1 MGQFSRELLAV
12 SSQIFSRA
20 APEQGGVISGAN
32 PASYN
37 ASDPFPLWVIQVV
50 LILFM
55 THALSLL
62 LGRLRQPRVISE
74 IIGGIILGPTVMGRI
89 PNFQNRI
96 FPNDSMPLLGLTSTV
111 GLVFYLFLVGLE
123 IDTRVIKRN
132 AGASAVVSIAGL
144 IVPLGLGAAL
154 AIGIYHEFVDQSKV
168 DFGLFVLFVAVAVG
182 ITAFPVLCRI
192 LTALKLLDTTVGI
205 VALSA
210 GVGNDI
216 VGWIL
221 LALTVALL
229 NASSGLT
236 ALWVLLCCV
245 GYIIFLLYPVRWAYK
260 WLARRTGSIE
270 QGSPTAAMMSITLVI
285 VLVSAFF
292 TDIIGVHPIFGGF
305 LAGLIIPHD
314 NGYAISLVEK
324 QEDIVTMLLL
334 PIYFTLSGLRT
345 NLGLLDNGITWGYTI
360 LICVVSFVSKF
371 TACGVT
377 ALVGKFN
384 WRESGAIGALMSCK
398 GLVELIVLNIGLQA
412 GVLDTRTFSMFIVHA
427 LIVTFMTTPLVL
439 MFYPERVRVHE
450 GETLR
455 GNQPGLEE
463 SRPRPSSS
471 GDGFKTRISF
481 VLDKI
486 DQLPATMMLSQLIK
500 NNPSMST
507 PTPSRSTDEKDD
519 HQESSG
525 AAELYG
531 TPSPSQSPP
540 IHIDALRLVELTT
553 RTSAVLK
560 SQEAESLLH
569 NDPVVSIFRTFG
581 GLNKLEISAT
591 LSVVDQA
598 EYPDAVA
605 RRAQESESQL
615 IVLPW
620 SRGSASVYESDV
632 QNTARNPF
640 DGVFH
645 KSNVHIQDQTSSVV
659 YSEFI
664 RGVFLKSP
672 SDVALF
678 VDRGFSGESGS
689 AEHHL
694 FLPFFGGP
702 DDRLV
707 LTFLVQLCHNPLV
720 TATVVR
726 IIKTEELS
734 PISTIAEAKAAIA
747 ANTLAHT
754 TIATADTVYGN
765 QTTQTR
771 LASSTADSIIWDKYT
786 TASDTRGSALTS
798 ALSRINFG
806 VESSTTPLRAVVDLS
821 LTTVTQNSNKSVT
834 ICLGRSRRMAV
845 ESHKPELQQIIN
857 EAGGFVG
864 SSVPKTLGDVGA
876 AIVAKGIHTNLLVMQ
891 AAIENS

>member
-1 MGQFSRELLAV
+1 MGQFSREILTV

-20 APEQGGVISGAN
+20 ASEQGGVISGAN

-37 ASDPFPLWVIQVV
+37 PSDPFPLWVIQVV

-55 THALSLL
+55 THVLSLF

-89 PNFQNRI
+89 PHFQDRI
-96 FPNDSMPLLGLTSTV
+96 FPTDSIPLLNLTSTI

-132 AGASAVVSIAGL
+132 AAASALVSTAGL
-144 IVPLGLGAAL
+144 VVPLGLGAAL
-154 AIGIYHEFVDQSKV
+154 AIGIYHEFIDPSIR
-168 DFGLFVLFVAVAVG
+168 FGYFVLFVAVAVG

-205 VALSA
+205 VTLSA
-210 GVGNDI
+210 GIGNDI
-216 VGWIL
+216 VGWVL

-236 ALWVLLCCV
+236 ALWVLLCSV
-245 GYIIFLLYPVRWAYK
+245 GYTLFLLYPIRWAYI

-270 QGSPTAAMMSITLVI
+270 QGSPTAAMMTITLLV

-292 TDIIGVHPIFGGF
+292 TDIIGVHAIFGGF
-305 LAGLIIPHD
+305 LSGLIIPHE
-314 NGYAISLVEK
+314 NGFAISLVEK
-324 QEDIVTMLLL
+324 LEDIVTMLLL

-345 NLGLLDNGITWGYTI
+345 NLGFLDNGITWGYTI

-371 TACGVT
+371 CACGAA
-377 ALVGKFN
+377 ALMGKFN
-384 WRESGAIGALMSCK
+384 WREAGAIGVLMSCK

-427 LIVTFMTTPLVL
+427 LLVTFMTTPLVL
-439 MFYPERVRVHE
+439 WFYPERVRVHE
-450 GETLR
+450 GEI
-455 GNQPGLEE
+455 LESNHPDPE
-463 SRPRPSSS
+463 KSRRRSSS
-471 GDGFKTRISF
+471 SDDAFKTRISV

-486 DQLPATMMLSQLIK
+486 EQLPAAMMLSQLM
-500 NNPSMST
+500 NNNTSKLAPSST
-507 PTPSRSTDEKDD
+507 GSTDEKAGVLEISDNANLP
-519 HQESSG
+519 S
-525 AAELYG
+525 
-531 TPSPSQSPP
+531 TPSPSCPP
-540 IHIDALRLVELTT
+540 IHIDALRLIELTT

-560 SQEAESLLH
+560 SQKADSLLH

-591 LSVVDQA
+591 LSVVDYA

-605 RRAQESESQL
+605 RRTQESESQL
-615 IVLPW
+615 VILPW
-620 SRGSASVYESDV
+620 SRGSASVYESDTLD
-632 QNTARNPF
+632 TARNPF

-678 VDRGFSGESGS
+678 VDRGFSGGSGS

-702 DDRLV
+702 DDRLA
-707 LTFLVQLCHNPLV
+707 LTFLVQLCHNPLI
-720 TATVVR
+720 TATVLR

-734 PISTIAEAKAAIA
+734 PMSSIGETKAAIPG
-747 ANTLAHT
+747 NSLAHAT
-754 TIATADTVYGN
+754 LATADTVYGN

-786 TASDTRGSALTS
+786 STSGTHGDALS
-798 ALSRINFG
+798 GALSRISFG
-806 VESSTTPLRAVVDLS
+806 IETSTRPLRTVVDLS
-821 LTTVTQNSNKSVT
+821 STTLSQNPGKTV
-834 ICLGRSRRMAV
+834 IVFLGRSRRMAH
-845 ESHKPELQQIIN
+845 ESHQTELQQIIN
-857 EAGGFVG
+857 ETGGFVG

-876 AIVAKGIHTNLLVMQ
+876 AIVAKGIHANLLVMQ
-891 AAIENS
+891 AAVANSS